1 MNLDLDWLMIEKK
14 MTESIDEKYVKEKM
28 DSIMIH
34 YIYIDT
40 NYSIVKIISE
50 KESLVIH
57 DDFSILPG
65 NRSIQIIKDRSIYLN
80 KKYKLVESLLY
91 NVDIDSDL
99 IQSYNSDN
107 TTINFLKVL
116 PFFDIIKIAPSLFV
130 FHPLNYI
137 YMVFIENQENV
148 PKTKKV
154 LFRKD
159 TINNYTPLNIHTPQF
174 IHNNGLESIQY
185 DKYFFSFCFYSV

>member
-159 TINNYTPLNIHTPQF
+159 IRRTHKIRLLKDT
-174 IHNNGLESIQY
+174 
-185 DKYFFSFCFYSV
+185 